1 MSDKKSLK
9 RSRTNRMLGGVCGG
23 LGEYFDL
30 DPTIIR
36 IAFAALI
43 LLGMGSP
50 VLGYIL
56 LWIIMPPADKMQI
69 KAELPVTMPVPAS
82 APMPEVASHLE
93 DAIEGKAEPVH
104 ESAAEPMVA

>member
-1 MSDKKSLK
+1 MSVKKNLK

-36 IAFAALI
+36 LAFVAFI

-50 VLGYIL
+50 VLGYLL
-56 LWIIMPPADKMQI
+56 LWIIMPRGDEVQI
-69 KAELPVTMPVPAS
+69 KAELPVTMPVPTP
-82 APMPEVASHLE
+82 APEEIAPQPEDVVEH
-93 DAIEGKAEPVH
+93 KPEPVD
-104 ESAAEPMVA
+104 ETAPEAVVA